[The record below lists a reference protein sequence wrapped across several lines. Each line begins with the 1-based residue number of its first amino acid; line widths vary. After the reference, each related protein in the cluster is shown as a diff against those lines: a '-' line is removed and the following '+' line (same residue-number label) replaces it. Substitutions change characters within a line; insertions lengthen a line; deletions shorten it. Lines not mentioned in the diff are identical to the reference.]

1 MCDKATRLWCCRIS
15 LIFSV
20 LGVLI
25 TMIYQIWTYYFYLVK
40 QMDDIT
46 LETPE
51 LHAIIRHCNNES
63 TLWHATCDTQWTCT
77 IPPTEGADTFVDAT
91 AGYMVNLVGQTLK
104 VTSVSTLEECFRV
117 MVWKLPWEF

>member
-40 QMDDIT
+40 QMDDMT
-46 LETPE
+46 LDTPE
-51 LHAIIRHCNNES
+51 LHAIVRHCNDV
-63 TLWHATCDTQWTCT
+63 TTTWHAECQANWNCSVL
-77 IPPTEGADTFVDAT
+77 PTEGADTFVDIT
-91 AGYMVNLVGQTLK
+91 PGYLAKLTDHVLT
-104 VTSVSTLEECFRV
+104 VTSLTSSEECFRA